1 MRPLAFISALIITAA
16 TASAQTAPFNNFLI
30 EETTVHNSGVFES
43 AQKDYCAAVVRGG
56 APACLVFS
64 IATFGHSGQ
73 YLTVLPFASFIHY
86 DQGKYTEKG
95 MTPAQAKELSARRG
109 PTVVDNHESAIML
122 YPDLSI
128 LSPQADKPLNLVTEY
143 RLRPGSLSA
152 FLAIVKSTLLP
163 AARKAHAP
171 AFEVFRT
178 TVGESPDR
186 VFILTRLDN
195 FAALDEATKP
205 NPNPAWQQF
214 LAQNVE
220 HVNTIVLRYR
230 ADLSTNPMEQAPR
243 EQAPH

>member
-1 MRPLAFISALIITAA
+1 M
-16 TASAQTAPFNNFLI
+16 
-30 EETTVHNSGVFES
+30 FES

-64 IATFGHSGQ
+64 IATFGHSGD

-214 LAQNVE
+214 LAHNVE

-230 ADLSTNPMEQAPR
+230 ADLSTDPREQAPR
-243 EQAPH
+243 EQAPR